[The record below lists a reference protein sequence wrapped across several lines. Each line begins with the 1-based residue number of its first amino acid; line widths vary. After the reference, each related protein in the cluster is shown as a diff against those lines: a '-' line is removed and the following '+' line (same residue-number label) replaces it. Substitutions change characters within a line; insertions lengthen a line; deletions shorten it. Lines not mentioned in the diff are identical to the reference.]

1 MNMTLTYSHRL
12 TNARMEKFLLQ
23 KDNLPELEELLTQE
37 TDKLDVLRELRK
49 RKKVQFGPPLS
60 RSFLAQDFEEV
71 KREVCAFLGLDEIP
85 EAKWHVRKGKISCY
99 ISKER
104 KMFIG
109 ERRKERFVPDA
120 AHEYTHFLQ
129 HLLLLGFADFDQPTY
144 KIFAEGH
151 ARGVERHVAQRFSV
165 RHDHPAFL
173 YCSMERTVDELSDT
187 YTYLC
192 NLFDIS
198 PKEGLGKE
206 PTLDFSECRWKLLL
220 EKPDYHALGTAVVL
234 LHERR
239 NGQGIYEEMIKGKYR
254 WKRT

>member
-1 MNMTLTYSHRL
+1 MTPAYSHRL
-12 TNARMEKFLLQ
+12 MNLRMEKFLFRR
-23 KDNLPELEELLTQE
+23 DNLPELEELLTQE
-37 TDKLDVLRELRK
+37 SDKLDVLRELRK
-49 RKKVQFGPPLS
+49 RKKIQFGPPLS

-71 KREVCAFLGLDEIP
+71 KREVCVFLGLDEAP
-85 EAKWHVRKGKISCY
+85 EAKWHIRGEISGY
-99 ISKER
+99 NPKKR

-109 ERRKERFVPDA
+109 ERRRERFVPDA
-120 AHEYTHFLQ
+120 THEYTHFLQ
-129 HLLLLGFADFDQPTY
+129 HLHLGLRNLDKKLY
-144 KIFAEGH
+144 GIFLEGH

-173 YCSMERTVDELSDT
+173 YRSMERTVDELSDA

-192 NLFDIS
+192 NFFEIS

-206 PTLDFSECRWKLLL
+206 PTIDFSGCRWKLLL
-220 EKPDYHALGTAVVL
+220 EKPDHHALGTAVVL

-239 NGQGIYEEMIKGKYR
+239 NGQEIYEEMIKGKYR